1 MKTQFL
7 FPFLF
12 YISLFIINL
21 QADVQTVYNT
31 ASKTVVKITALDEV
45 NNVIRYS
52 YGVPVGKSKCI
63 DTAIRSS
70 LENSGFENSN
80 KFGTDILTTFQAV
93 LSASRILVENKNGEK
108 IEAAVV
114 YINSEKNI
122 ALLRTKTLFLGADV
136 SLSNKFSVGNKVFI
150 YNIENV
156 SGEKLHE
163 SFISEIK
170 LEIKNKNWSAINNN
184 YTNRLVS
191 IFHNNI
197 ETQSGLVVFDE
208 NGFFIGFYKGKNTS
222 NKNNL
227 VVMDVE
233 NSELINKA
241 KSFNIVHPGEVGMY
255 NWSIGIYYYEKYDG
269 DIGKSLIWRDAN
281 EKWIQWRNIDD
292 ALIVIDR
299 VRFDKRF
306 IKTKG
311 TATKSFPYDFLA
323 DTKEILSRQRLEDFE
338 YSVEDDLVVN
348 FYSGENNKS
357 IESID
362 KIINKYGRTLYLSE
376 IYFETLFKLTPKQN
390 INIFKDKVLEYLKNC
405 PKKDESIPYGIK
417 QDILRFKSSIA
428 SLPSDNYDESEST
441 KKYIGEI
448 IAYLEKLG
456 WKD

>member
-1 MKTQFL
+1 MKINILIFFL
-7 FPFLF
+7 
-12 YISLFIINL
+12 ISTIISIDD
-21 QADVQTVYNT
+21 AKTVYNT
-31 ASKTVVKITALDEV
+31 ASKTVVKITALDGV
-45 NNVIRYS
+45 NNIIRYG
-52 YGVPVGKSKCI
+52 YGVPIGKSKCI
-63 DTAIRSS
+63 DTAIHSS
-70 LENSGFENSN
+70 LENSGFEKSN

-108 IEAAVV
+108 TEAAIV

-122 ALLRTKTLFLGADV
+122 ALLRTKNIFLGADV
-136 SLSNKFSVGNKVFI
+136 SLSNKISVGNNVYI
-150 YNIENV
+150 YNFENI
-156 SGEKLHE
+156 SGQTFHE

-170 LEIKNKNWSAINNN
+170 LEIKNKNWSAINTD

-191 IFHNNI
+191 VFHNNI
-197 ETQSGLVVFDE
+197 ENKSGLVVFDE

-227 VVMDVE
+227 VVMDGE

-241 KSFNIVHPGEVGMY
+241 KYFNIVHPGEIGMY

-299 VRFDKRF
+299 ARFDKRF

-311 TATKSFPYDFLA
+311 NSTKSFASDFLY

-348 FYSGENNKS
+348 FYSGENYKS
-357 IESID
+357 IESIE

-376 IYFETLFKLTPKQN
+376 IYFETMFKLTPKQN
-390 INIFKDKVLEYLKNC
+390 MFTFKDKVLEYLKNC
-405 PKKDESIPYGIK
+405 PKKDDSIPYSVK

-428 SLPSDNYDESEST
+428 SLPLSNNDESDST

-448 IAYLEKLG
+448 LSHLDKLG